1 MEKLQRQLEA
11 EKDELQHALDE
22 AEAALEAEEGK
33 VMRTQVFQFIVYIE
47 IVIFFH
53 KVELSQI
60 RAEIEKRLQEKE
72 EEFENTRKA
81 HQRII
86 EGMQTQLEQ
95 ETRAKAELSRVKKK
109 LESDVNVS
117 K

>member
-1 MEKLQRQLEA
+1 MQ
-11 EKDELQHALDE
+11 
-22 AEAALEAEEGK
+22 
-33 VMRTQVFQFIVYIE
+33 
-47 IVIFFH
+47 
-53 KVELSQI
+53 VELSQI

-86 EGMQTQLEQ
+86 EGMQTALEQ
-95 ETRAKAELSRVKKK
+95 ETRAKAELARVKKK

-117 K
+117 FGFYLNEKKIIKMFRKLAILKF